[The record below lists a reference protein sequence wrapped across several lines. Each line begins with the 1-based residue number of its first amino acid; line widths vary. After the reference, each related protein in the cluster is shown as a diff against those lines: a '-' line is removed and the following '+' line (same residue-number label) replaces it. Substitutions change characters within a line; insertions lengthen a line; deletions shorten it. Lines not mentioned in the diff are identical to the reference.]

1 MVEIP
6 CYKNPSIDMELT
18 YLEELKNNNLD
29 IISLLSSQLVK
40 MFKNKKVILT
50 NNHTSA
56 HHLALSALNT
66 KRGDKIICS
75 INSFVHTPETIRYFD
90 SEPIF
95 VDVNQDDFNINLN
108 SLEDTLKKYHSKKL
122 KAMFVNHI
130 AGQPSDLDEIRKLC
144 EKYGVAIINDGGFSL
159 GIKYKGELI
168 GENDMISSFSF
179 SPHRKNP
186 LFSAGFLVIN
196 DNNVYDKAKELS
208 NHAISGDAF
217 GYDGNIGYFYDVND
231 IGLDY
236 SISQIDAVF
245 ALNLLNKHQE
255 RIHARQEIAKIYDE
269 VISKCEH
276 IKAPINKGEHLYARY
291 IVKID
296 KNRDTFARNLQKE
309 GIATGLHYVPV
320 HLLSYYKNKYGLKI
334 NDFPNALKNYQQI
347 LSIPMYPDLTKSQIN
362 RICEAIVDIDS
373 KTI

>member
-6 CYKNPSIDMELT
+6 CYKNSPIDKELS
-18 YLEELKNNNLD
+18 YLSELESSNLD
-29 IISLLSSQLVK
+29 IINLLSNQLSK
-40 MFKNKKVILT
+40 MFKNKKIILT

-108 SLEDTLKKYHSKKL
+108 SLEDALKKYNHKKL

-130 AGQPSDLDEIRKLC
+130 AGQPSDLNEIRKLC
-144 EKYGVAIINDGGFSL
+144 EKYGVKVLNDGNFSL
-159 GIKYKGELI
+159 GLSYKGKLV
-168 GENDMISSFSF
+168 GEEDLISSFSF
-179 SPHRKNP
+179 TPHRKNP

-196 DNNVYDKAKELS
+196 DESIYAKAKELS
-208 NHAISGDAF
+208 NHAIDSF
-217 GYDGNIGYFYDVND
+217 SNDGNIGYFYDVND

-245 ALNLLNKHQE
+245 AINLLNKYQE
-255 RIHARQEIAKIYDE
+255 HINARKEIAKIYDNAFC
-269 VISKCEH
+269 KCEH
-276 IKAPINKGEHLYARY
+276 ITPPVNKGEHLYTRY

-296 KNRDTFARNLQKE
+296 KNRDVFARNLQKL
-309 GIATGLHYVPV
+309 GIFTGLHYVPI
-320 HLLSYYKNKYGLKI
+320 HLLTYYKNKYGLKI

-347 LSIPMYPDLTKSQIN
+347 LSLPMYPDLTKSQVD
-362 RICEAIVDIDS
+362 RICEAVLEIDNKS
-373 KTI
+373 V